1 MHRGG
6 DAFKKIIPH
15 FLLWEVFCYCSY
27 QHLAMIKLQK
37 YLSMAFGGI
46 GAPQKRKEKK
56 RKTLFIQGYCANL
69 HLLITA
75 SLECRVEN
83 SHSI

>member
-1 MHRGG
+1 MCTEEVT
-6 DAFKKIIPH
+6 PLSH
-15 FLLWEVFCYCSY
+15 FLLWDVFCYCSY

-56 RKTLFIQGYCANL
+56 DSFYT
-69 HLLITA
+69 
-75 SLECRVEN
+75 RVLC
-83 SHSI
+83 

>member
-1 MHRGG
+1 MWNILKNNVHRRG
-6 DAFKKIIPH
+6 DAFKKIIRH

-46 GAPQKRKEKK
+46 GAPQKRKE
-56 RKTLFIQGYCANL
+56 RLFLYKGIVVSICISLLL
-69 HLLITA
+69 H
-75 SLECRVEN
+75 
-83 SHSI
+83 H